1 MNTKQQDKQT
11 MILVDWMPHSL
22 AETLGI
28 TVEEAITLR
37 RRDAA
42 APELLEA
49 CKLALR
55 YFDQVNFRGQ
65 EARTLA
71 AAIAKAEGVQ

>member
-1 MNTKQQDKQT
+1 MDTKQN
-11 MILVDWMPHSL
+11 MILQEWMPHSL

-28 TVEEAITLR
+28 TVEQAIELR

-42 APELLEA
+42 ATEMLGA